1 MLSTSAKSC
10 LTNSRNLG
18 PTFCP
23 ALYIN
28 IPDVFRL
35 EVLDGGVDV
44 VDLDADVVDAA
55 RRVLLEEAGDGRL
68 VPERMQQLDLKRID
82 SLYIRA
88 NWWENCEGN
97 F

>member
-1 MLSTSAKSC
+1 MNLLS
-10 LTNSRNLG
+10 
-18 PTFCP
+18 
-23 ALYIN
+23 
-28 IPDVFRL
+28 IPDVLRL

-55 RRVLLEEAGDGRL
+55 RRVLLQEARDGRL
-68 VPERMQQLDLKRID
+68 VPERMQQLDLKRVD

>member
-1 MLSTSAKSC
+1 MNLLS
-10 LTNSRNLG
+10 
-18 PTFCP
+18 
-23 ALYIN
+23 

-68 VPERMQQLDLKRID
+68 VPERVQQLDLKRD
-82 SLYIRA
+82 RFTLHQSKWVGKL
-88 NWWENCEGN
+88 
-97 F
+97 